1 MDITGQ
7 KVSHKTLGVGII
19 TWFGEKNQVG
29 AKYIEVEFESKK
41 NRIRISRLLR
51 KILDCFR

>member
-41 NRIRISRLLR
+41 TEFAYPV
-51 KILDCFR
+51 C